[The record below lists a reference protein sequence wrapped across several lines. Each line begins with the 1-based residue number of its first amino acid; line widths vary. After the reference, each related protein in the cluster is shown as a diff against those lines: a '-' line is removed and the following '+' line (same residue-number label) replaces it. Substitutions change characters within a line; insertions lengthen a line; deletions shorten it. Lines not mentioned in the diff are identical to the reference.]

1 MTLSVADNAVIRKK
15 TATVCSKCKSALES
29 RAHRSWFVKTFL
41 FWLPI
46 RKFKCYKCKRTQYV
60 LINR

>member
-1 MTLSVADNAVIRKK
+1 MTIPLPESAGTRKK
-15 TATVCSKCKSALES
+15 FAVVCSKCKSVLES

-46 RKFKCYKCKRTQYV
+46 RNFRCYKCKRTQYALV
-60 LINR
+60 NR